1 MPCKRCGL
9 KELIVVVNHIAFND
23 LRAHTHTHAHK
34 LMLSDHLHEGA
45 RRYAEDTIVVLF
57 TLVASH
63 LIVSHHL
70 IYLCV

>member
-1 MPCKRCGL
+1 M
-9 KELIVVVNHIAFND
+9 VVNHIAFND
-23 LRAHTHTHAHK
+23 LHTHTHT
-34 LMLSDHLHEGA
+34 LMLSDHLHEDA
-45 RRYAEDTIVVLF
+45 RRYAEDAIVVLF